1 MMMHPSGN
9 EEIAWLRLQ
18 DLQREAENRRLT
30 ARPSAT
36 MAAIHR
42 LFARASAAIQPLETG
57 AQPAVVQGAE
67 CLHHA

>member
-1 MMMHPSGN
+1 MMHPSGN

-30 ARPSAT
+30 TRPSAT
-36 MAAIHR
+36 KAALHR
-42 LFARASAAIQPLETG
+42 LFARASAAIRPREAG
-57 AQPAVVQGAE
+57 AQPVAVPAAE